1 MSEKAI
7 EIKPIKGYVFI
18 KDLEEGTSFITE
30 GGLEGTLISNNEG
43 SALCYFTKHASN
55 DEDVRKYWLK
65 NTKRIAPQTNV
76 KQKGS

>member
-1 MSEKAI
+1 M
-7 EIKPIKGYVFI
+7 
-18 KDLEEGTSFITE
+18 SFITE

-65 NTKRIAPQTNV
+65 NTKRIAPETNV